1 MKENFILIDFLYI
14 NSGGGK
20 KILETI
26 LYRLSENYL
35 NNYFFLFDS
44 RLKLSK
50 SFDDVKNYLKIG

>member
-50 SFDDVKNYLKIG
+50 SFDDVKN